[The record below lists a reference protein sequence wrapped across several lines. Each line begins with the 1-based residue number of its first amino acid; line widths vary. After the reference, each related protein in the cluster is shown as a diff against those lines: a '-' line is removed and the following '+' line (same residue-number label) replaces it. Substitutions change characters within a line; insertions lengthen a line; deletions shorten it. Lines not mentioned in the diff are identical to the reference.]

1 MTTYA
6 KTALQAVKLYYS
18 KAAGNP
24 SAAWKMAA
32 EICVPTL
39 EGREKG
45 CPKGAFLGLC
55 EEGWVVDVP
64 SGNYTKSKLNK
75 NYAVQAVRLLRSNPH
90 LANDVATLWG
100 EVMRG
105 GDDESKRHNQQMDV
119 VVALWNAKL
128 IARRD

>member
-6 KTALQAVKLYYS
+6 KTALQAVNLYHS

-24 SAAWKMAA
+24 TEAWKMAA

-39 EGREKG
+39 EGRKKG

-55 EEGWVVDVP
+55 EEGRVIDVP
-64 SGNYTKSKLNK
+64 SGSYTKSKLNK
-75 NYAVQAVRLLRSNPH
+75 DYAVRAVRLLRSNPH
-90 LANDVATLWG
+90 LANDVTQLWG
-100 EVMRG
+100 EVMPG
-105 GDDESKRHNQQMDV
+105 GDNENKRHNQQMDV
-119 VVALWNAKL
+119 VIALWNAKL